1 MRAVYLVRHGEP
13 EYPGGK
19 PVCLGRLNV
28 PLSPAGWHHARAL
41 GEYFQALTPLSVVT
55 SPLDRCVQTA
65 STLPGRPGI
74 CGGLAEVDM
83 GAWTGLTFPEIRAR
97 WPEIYEKRG
106 VDPLGVAP
114 PEGETLAQCRNR
126 VVGAFRE
133 TLETLPRG
141 DVIVVA
147 HSSVNRMLTAALT
160 ESPELPEP
168 SPLGGV
174 AQLLLENGKAIA
186 MRRAAVPGELPPPV
200 PEAADCLALLREFGT
215 PAKVIAHGEAA
226 AAVAME
232 ICQRLEKRG
241 IRLNER
247 LVFSG
252 ALLHDLAK
260 TEPHHARAGAVWL
273 TERGYA
279 SVAAVVGTHMR
290 LDDEDQGRW
299 SEKAV
304 VFLADKLV
312 METRRVTLEERF
324 SSSLGS
330 EKQPYAAIRYRQAKT
345 LLEMLEAETTAAAS
359 DAAHT

>member
-13 EYPGGK
+13 EFPGGK
-19 PVCLGRLNV
+19 PVCLGRMDV
-28 PLSPAGWHHARAL
+28 PLSSAGWHQARAL
-41 GEYFQALTPLSVVT
+41 EEYFQALTSLSVLT

-65 STLPGRPGI
+65 SVLSCRPI
-74 CGGLAEVDM
+74 KCGDLAEVDM
-83 GAWTGLTFPEIRAR
+83 GAWTGLAFPEIRVR

-106 VDPLGVAP
+106 EDPLGVAP
-114 PEGETLAQCRNR
+114 PEGETLAECQKR
-126 VVGAFRE
+126 VVSAFWKE
-133 TLETLPRG
+133 LEVLPRG
-141 DVIVVA
+141 DVVVVA

-174 AQLLLENGKAIA
+174 AQLLMENGKAIA

-200 PEAADCLALLREFGT
+200 PEEADCLALLRDFGT
-215 PAKVIAHGEAA
+215 PDKVIAHGKAA
-226 AAVAME
+226 AAAAME
-232 ICQRLEKRG
+232 ICKSLEKRG
-241 IRLNER
+241 FHLNER

-260 TEPHHARAGAVWL
+260 TEPHHARAGAAWL

-279 SVAAVVGTHMR
+279 SVAAVVGSHMR
-290 LDDEDQGRW
+290 LDDDDLGRW

-345 LLEMLEAETTAAAS
+345 LLEMLEADTSEAAQP
-359 DAAHT
+359 